1 VSNNASGIAAGTAHS
16 SYKTVRSMTFVLP
29 NGSVIDTA
37 APHAEQRFAH
47 AAPELAAG
55 LLRIRD
61 QLRGNSELA
70 ERVRHKYEIKNTN
83 GYRLVA
89 FLDGDTPLDE

>member
-1 VSNNASGIAAGTAHS
+1 MAAGTAHS
-16 SYKTVRSMTFVLP
+16 SYKTVRSRTFVLP

-61 QLRGNSELA
+61 QLRGNSE
-70 ERVRHKYEIKNTN
+70 RVRHKYEIKNTN

-89 FLDGDTPLDE
+89 FLDGDTP